1 MKWQRLQRKILINYF
16 FRDFMTI
23 HVTARLVTVDENSIG
38 QRLDN
43 YLLKQLKGVPK
54 SHIYRIIR
62 KGEVRVNK
70 GRKKAEYRLQLEDIV
85 RIPPIRTA
93 SEKHIKPSD
102 NLIDVLNQ
110 SILYEDNGLMILNKH
125 HGMAVHGGSNVSIGL
140 VEALK
145 AKYKQPIEL
154 VHRLDRST
162 SGCLILAKKR
172 SVLKALHEQL
182 VQHQMEKRY
191 IALVKN
197 SWSKKRH
204 TIDAPIFQN
213 SRYSVIDTK
222 GKQAVSHFHP
232 LKNFQKDD
240 FSASLVEVVI
250 ETGRTHQIRVHAK
263 YADHPIA
270 QDDKYGDR
278 LFDKLMKE
286 KGLNRLFLH
295 AKSVTF
301 TNPTTNEIQKVV
313 APLPIELEDFLNKL

>member
-1 MKWQRLQRKILINYF
+1 
-16 FRDFMTI
+16 MTI
-23 HVTARLVTVDENSIG
+23 HVTARLVTVDEFSIG

-43 YLLKQLKGVPK
+43 YLLKQLKGVPR

-70 GRKKAEYRLQLEDIV
+70 GRKKAEYKLQPEDIV
-85 RIPPIRTA
+85 RIPPIKTA
-93 SEKHIKPSD
+93 SEKVIKPSD

-125 HGMAVHGGSNVSIGL
+125 HGMAVHGGSNVSVGL
-140 VEALK
+140 IEALK

-191 IALVKN
+191 IALVNN

-204 TIDAPIFQN
+204 TIDAPIYQN
-213 SRYSVIDTK
+213 SRYSVIDAK

-270 QDDKYGDR
+270 QDDKYGDQ

-295 AKSVTF
+295 AKSITF

>member
-1 MKWQRLQRKILINYF
+1 MKWQRSQRKILINYF

-23 HVTARLVTVDENSIG
+23 HVTARLVTVDEFSIG

-43 YLLKQLKGVPK
+43 YLLKQLKGVPR

-70 GRKKAEYRLQLEDIV
+70 GRKKAEYKLQPEDIV
-85 RIPPIRTA
+85 RIPPIKTA
-93 SEKHIKPSD
+93 SEKVVKLSE

-125 HGMAVHGGSNVSIGL
+125 HGMAVHGGSNVSVGL
-140 VEALK
+140 IEALK
-145 AKYKQPIEL
+145 TKYKQPIEL

-191 IALVKN
+191 IALVNN

-204 TIDAPIFQN
+204 TIDAPIYQN
-213 SRYSVIDTK
+213 SRYSVIDAK

-270 QDDKYGDR
+270 QDDKYGDQ

-295 AKSVTF
+295 AKSITF

>member
-1 MKWQRLQRKILINYF
+1 
-16 FRDFMTI
+16 MTI
-23 HVTARLVTVDENSIG
+23 HVTARLVTVDEFSIG

-43 YLLKQLKGVPK
+43 YLLKQLKGVPR

-70 GRKKAEYRLQLEDIV
+70 GRKKAEYKLQPEDIV
-85 RIPPIRTA
+85 RIPPIKTA
-93 SEKHIKPSD
+93 SEKVIKPSD

-125 HGMAVHGGSNVSIGL
+125 HGMAVHGGSNISVGL

-145 AKYKQPIEL
+145 TKYKQPIEL

-172 SVLKALHEQL
+172 SVLKDLHEQL
-182 VQHQMEKRY
+182 VHHQIEKCY

-270 QDDKYGDR
+270 QDDKYGDQ

-295 AKSVTF
+295 AKSITF